1 MPGRGFL
8 RALIVLTA
16 AAGAVAYALRKL
28 GIIGGDDRGSAG
40 GYGSS
45 VNDGEDETA
54 DE

>member
-28 GIIGGDDRGSAG
+28 GIIGADDRGSG
-40 GYGSS
+40 VGSS
-45 VNDGEDETA
+45 MNDGEDETA